1 MSKAS
6 TPRAVIH
13 KRILDIA
20 RDEPDASIEQIA
32 SEVSGAT
39 PDLVDRVLDD
49 YGDPAEPKYMTQPD
63 VSVDS
68 LTDRQCEILRTIL
81 RNPDASQRTLAGYLG
96 ITAPTVSRHLNK
108 IPDWDWD
115 RRLDFAKAVVDED
128 EESAAEESPDED
140 VGDAEPV
147 GEEPV
152 DQESTANRDEPATD
166 GEAPADGVTADE
178 NAESGDTEIEAA
190 EPASTEVAETVII
203 STDGAGTDGVST
215 DVAKTD
221 QGTLERL
228 DERIS
233 GLEQRFTKTDTELVV
248 DEPVLVQKIVHVCMD
263 AETITED
270 EELRIIRALLT

>member
-13 KRILDIA
+13 KRILDVA

-49 YGDPAEPKYMTQPD
+49 YGDPAEPADHMTQPD

-68 LTDRQCEILRTIL
+68 LTDRQCEILRTIH

-108 IPDWDWD
+108 IPGWDWD
-115 RRLDFAKAVVDED
+115 LRLDFAKAVIDED
-128 EESAAEESPDED
+128 EESAAQENPAED
-140 VGDAEPV
+140 VGDAEPAD
-147 GEEPV
+147 EESV
-152 DQESTANRDEPATD
+152 DRESTTDSDEPATD
-166 GEAPADGVTADE
+166 GEAPAGGGVADE
-178 NAESGDTEIEAA
+178 NAESGDTESEATEPGSA
-190 EPASTEVAETVII
+190 EVTETVII
-203 STDGAGTDGVST
+203 STDGAGI
-215 DVAKTD
+215 D

-228 DERIS
+228 DERIA
-233 GLEQRFTKTDTELVV
+233 GLEQRFDEGDTELVL
-248 DEPVLVQKIVHVCMD
+248 DEPELVQKIVHVCMD